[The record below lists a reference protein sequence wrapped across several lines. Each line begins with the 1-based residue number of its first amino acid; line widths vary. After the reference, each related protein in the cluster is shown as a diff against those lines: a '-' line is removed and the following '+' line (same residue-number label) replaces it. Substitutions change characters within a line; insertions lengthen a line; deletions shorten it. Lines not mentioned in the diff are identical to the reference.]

1 MEEEDF
7 DKELNRLFEEIMD
20 VFKAIADPTRRSII
34 DLVAVSPININAIAE
49 NFVMSRP
56 AVSKHIKVLLDSG
69 LVGVEQQGRDRFLF
83 LQLKALQEVQFWLKK
98 YEYFWNTKLDRLD
111 DYLKK

>member
-1 MEEEDF
+1 MEEKTF
-7 DKELNRLFEEIMD
+7 NCKPNRLLEEIMD

-34 DLVAVSPININAIAE
+34 DLVAEAPVNINAIAE
-49 NFVMSRP
+49 NFEMSRP

-69 LVGVEQQGRDRFLF
+69 LVGVEQQGRDRFLY
-83 LQLKALQEVQFWLKK
+83 LQLKALEEVQFWLKK